1 MFDNREVYVMHE
13 DLPLEM
19 NLCSLLQNMKLDFPQ
34 DEKSAVGLPIIAIAE
49 QSAADIADDVI
60 PDETS
65 YHSDGESCSSSSL
78 GSDYNNLDEDIGCAY
93 LQSLKSQLSLFETTG
108 GGYLETIF
116 THREIS
122 MAYPAGHTQ
131 CARAFSDIAYAL
143 EQRAWRADR
152 EADTEAVS
160 TFRNEAWMIASTMRA
175 PQETITAKQ
184 APFVCKMRSW

>member
-160 TFRNEAWMIASTMRA
+160 PLIGAHRR
-175 PQETITAKQ
+175 KQ
-184 APFVCKMRSW
+184 LRPSRRLLCARCALGSAEL